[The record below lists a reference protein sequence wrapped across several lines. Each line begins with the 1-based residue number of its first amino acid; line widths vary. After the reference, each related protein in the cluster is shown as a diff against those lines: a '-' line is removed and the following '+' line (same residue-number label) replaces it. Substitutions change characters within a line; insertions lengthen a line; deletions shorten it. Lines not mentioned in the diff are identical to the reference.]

1 MERELSDGLISDD
14 EAPAPAPLSVR
25 LRQRRNRSPE
35 TPRVSAMNASLE
47 AAIAHHS
54 EIMRAADATAQ
65 RTDKDSSAEAAGAGA
80 CARAGAADSVNAT
93 DATSQAEPHAQT
105 AGSGPRSLDGSA
117 AALPTVEGNRS
128 HDTSEHAHIHAQRA
142 SPAASAA
149 APASQPES
157 PAALP
162 QPSVCGPDAPAQ
174 RSADASTVRRS
185 VWLSGLTAE
194 QEAEL
199 QHIGLALESARKPVQ
214 LGSHTWQPT
223 STLFDPACTN
233 GAGGGGAA
241 GGGAE
246 AQAAAATLTAG
257 LTWQQTR
264 ELEGISADGIEQYA
278 TLHRRLWRP
287 PVAAA
292 EAAQDAALPSER
304 SGYCTEHSDSSG
316 AADSA
321 AAAPAEAEDSVWD
334 QDLSAGGRG
343 KVSRARQLQEATRRR
358 LLDSDA
364 SSSSD
369 VDSSMAEGRA
379 VEVLSASLRAH
390 VIGA

>member
-1 MERELSDGLISDD
+1 MERELSDGLVSDD
-14 EAPAPAPLSVR
+14 EAPVPAPLSVR
-25 LRQRRNRSPE
+25 LRQRRKRSPE

-54 EIMRAADATAQ
+54 AIMRAADAAAQ
-65 RTDKDSSAEAAGAGA
+65 RTDGHSSAEAAQWGAHA
-80 CARAGAADSVNAT
+80 VAEAADPVNAAGAAD
-93 DATSQAEPHAQT
+93 QAEPDAQT
-105 AGSGPRSLDGSA
+105 AESGPRSIDGSA
-117 AALPTVEGNRS
+117 AALPTVEGDRNYDAS
-128 HDTSEHAHIHAQRA
+128 DPAHAEAQRA
-142 SPAASAA
+142 SPAAL
-149 APASQPES
+149 APAPGSQLES
-157 PAALP
+157 PVALP
-162 QPSVCGPDAPAQ
+162 QPFVSGPDAPAQ

-185 VWLSGLTAE
+185 AWLSGLSAE

-199 QHIGLALESARKPVQ
+199 QHIGLAPESARKPVQ

-223 STLFDPACTN
+223 STLFDPARID
-233 GAGGGGAA
+233 GSGGSST
-241 GGGAE
+241 E
-246 AQAAAATLTAG
+246 AQAVAATLTAG

-264 ELEGISADGIEQYA
+264 ELEGISADGIEKYA

-287 PVAAA
+287 PVATA

-316 AADSA
+316 ADGSA
-321 AAAPAEAEDSVWD
+321 AAAPAEADDSVWG
-334 QDLSAGGRG
+334 QNVSTGGNS
-343 KVSRARQLQEATRRR
+343 KLSRARQLQEATRRR

-369 VDSSMAEGRA
+369 GDSSEAEERA

-390 VIGA
+390 VIDS